1 MRRRERTNT
10 MIIKHF
16 GSLGSKTYVCN
27 LCTHL
32 IYFTCISNEQVLVP
46 IFGDA
51 EMSQLGALCIQA
63 MVSKLHSNYHLK
75 PFCRL
80 SPCGCI
86 WRCRWVTIATLP
98 SVCACLLTSGTGL
111 CQKRMVTLQNLSAPT
126 RKADLS
132 EWLQA
137 VSHSIVSMK
146 TLIGTSPAE
155 RFSLAGGFPSH
166 INQWHINCA
175 VLCCGKPFFQQS
187 LEQQANSY
195 QWLIT

>member
-16 GSLGSKTYVCN
+16 GSLGRMSVIYA
-27 LCTHL
+27 L
-32 IYFTCISNEQVLVP
+32 ISYILHIFQILVP
-46 IFGDA
+46 IFGDI

-111 CQKRMVTLQNLSAPT
+111 CQKRAVTLQNLSAPT

-132 EWLQA
+132 QWLQA
-137 VSHSIVSMK
+137 VIYCSHSIVSMK

-155 RFSLAGGFPSH
+155 RFSLAGGFPSL
-166 INQWHINCA
+166 INQRHINCA
-175 VLCCGKPFFQQS
+175 VL
-187 LEQQANSY
+187 
-195 QWLIT
+195 W